1 MFAIEFVPA
10 ALSVLTAV
18 VQVPLA
24 LWRNRRAAREAT
36 DASKSCKPPQC
47 IGGRDITVNGGT
59 VLIVSVNSA
68 NEAKEP
74 SGPPPR

>member
-18 VQVPLA
+18 VQVSLA
-24 LWRNRRAAREAT
+24 SWRNRRTAREAT

-59 VLIVSVNSA
+59 VLICLLYTSDA
-68 NEAKEP
+68 ADE
-74 SGPPPR
+74 